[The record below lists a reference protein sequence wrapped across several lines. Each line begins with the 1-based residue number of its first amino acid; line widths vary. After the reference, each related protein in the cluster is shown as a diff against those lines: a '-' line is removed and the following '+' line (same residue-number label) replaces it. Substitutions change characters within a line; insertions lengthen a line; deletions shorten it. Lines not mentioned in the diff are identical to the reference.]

1 MSVTVRLATPL
12 RAAAGG
18 NATITL
24 EAADLT
30 ALTREIAD
38 RYPEL
43 ASRVLRDGTF
53 GRFVNVFIDGED
65 VRFFAANGDLSGKST
80 VEILPAMSGGAVAP
94 LPEQSARREHEVFGS
109 FIDETIG
116 IVARQ
121 TRDTV
126 SFAVGSPSREA
137 LELVGA
143 DDLTA
148 TVLRREGASALGYGI
163 TEGEPELRAVVAA
176 GASARG
182 LETDAS
188 DVLISAGALQAIDLA
203 CRVYLRPGDAVV
215 VESPGFANAL
225 SAFRNHGA
233 TVLEVP
239 VDGEGLDVGE
249 ASRLIRRSG
258 ARPRMFFVVP
268 NFQNPSGETLS
279 LARREL
285 RGDRRRRRSV
295 RAAALPRRGPSTAR
309 VAGIACRCCL
319 YRDVLEDVPARAAR
333 RLGHRRDRHDPAH
346 GEGEANDGL
355 EHRHARAA
363 HRPRVPPSRWRGC
376 ARRALARA
384 LSAQAGPRAR
394 RARARVRGDRRHLER
409 PRRRLLL
416 LGTASRGRGR
426 SQAARCRPGGR
437 CRVRSRR
444 CLRDRP
450 RPFERAA
457 FFDQRSDPG
466 AHRRGRAPVAPGV
479 RSGRLARWRSPRVAR
494 STRRP

>member
-18 NATITL
+18 NATLSID
-24 EAADLT
+24 APDLAT
-30 ALTREIAD
+30 LTREIAD

-43 ASRVLRDGTF
+43 AARVLRDGEF

-65 VRFFAANGDLSGKST
+65 VRFFAADGDLKGKRT

-148 TVLRREGASALGYGI
+148 TVLRREGASALGYGL
-163 TEGEPELRAVVAA
+163 TEGEPELREVVAA

-188 DVLISAGALQAIDLA
+188 EVLISAGALQAIDLA

-233 TVLEVP
+233 AVLEVP
-239 VDGEGLDVGE
+239 VDGEGLDVAE
-249 ASRLIRRSG
+249 ASRIIRRSG

-268 NFQNPSGETLS
+268 NFQNPTGETLS
-279 LARREL
+279 LARRESLLALAASYDAVVVEDDPYGLL
-285 RGDRRRRRSV
+285 RYRGADLPPLASLGSRVDVVSIGTFSKTFLPGLRVGWAIAATDTIRRMTKVKQTMDSSTGTLAQRIVLEFHRRGGVDAHVGRLRELYRHKQERARTVLAREFAGTGVTWNDPDGGFYFWV
-295 RAAALPRRGPSTAR
+295 RLPRG
-309 VAGIACRCCL
+309 V
-319 YRDVLEDVPARAAR
+319 DAR
-333 RLGHRRDRHDPAH
+333 RLLDVALEEGVAFVP
-346 GEGEANDGL
+346 GEAFAIDRDHSNAL
-355 EHRHARAA
+355 RFSISA
-363 HRPRVPPSRWRGC
+363 PSPERIDEGVRRL
-376 ARRALARA
+376 RRA
-384 LSAQAGPRAR
+384 
-394 RARARVRGDRRHLER
+394 
-409 PRRRLLL
+409 
-416 LGTASRGRGR
+416 
-426 SQAARCRPGGR
+426 
-437 CRVRSRR
+437 
-444 CLRDRP
+444 
-450 RPFERAA
+450 
-457 FFDQRSDPG
+457 FD
-466 AHRRGRAPVAPGV
+466 
-479 RSGRLARWRSPRVAR
+479 RVA
-494 STRRP
+494 